1 MINYKTFTY
10 EGSKVNFS
18 KSESGIMVNATEMA
32 KPFGKRP
39 SKWLELPSTK
49 EFSKAL
55 SDVRKSDIAMVY
67 TKKGGDAKS
76 DEQGGTWFHRDVA
89 LEFARW
95 LSPVFAIWC
104 NDRIYELLTTGY
116 TTMNEPMRQYDIVS
130 GNERVTIEPSVLVDA
145 IIDADGDKGF
155 KKVAGSIMLTN
166 GRKMTQP
173 QFLSWLHDNGYL
185 CEQGGLKHY
194 PTEKALYEGV
204 IMIKKPATEIRYD
217 RPVRLRQSRV
227 RVTPKGFIYF
237 VQTLSHPLPNAIGV
251 HPEQKSIE

>member
-1 MINYKTFTY
+1 MD
-10 EGSKVNFS
+10 
-18 KSESGIMVNATEMA
+18 
-32 KPFGKRP
+32 
-39 SKWLELPSTK
+39 
-49 EFSKAL
+49 AL
-55 SDVRKSDIAMVY
+55 SVVRKSHNTMVY
-67 TKKGGDAKS
+67 TKRGNFS
-76 DEQGGTWFHRDVA
+76 DDTEQGTWFHRDVA

-116 TTMNEPMRQYDIVS
+116 TTMNEPIRQYDIVS

-185 CEQGGLKHY
+185 CEQDGLKHY

-217 RPVRLRQSRV
+217 RPVRLRQSKI